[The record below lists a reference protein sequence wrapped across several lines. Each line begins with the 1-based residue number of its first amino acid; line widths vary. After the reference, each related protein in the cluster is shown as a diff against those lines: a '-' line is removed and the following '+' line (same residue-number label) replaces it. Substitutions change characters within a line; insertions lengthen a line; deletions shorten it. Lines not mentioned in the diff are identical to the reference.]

1 MGVFPVD
8 PADVPPAAVRAVR
21 RTLLRNPRDGGE
33 DELARYIVAVV
44 IAALAEPDGGAE
56 QSLRLCAHKKD
67 LAAYRDRRVNL
78 SRSERGP
85 MPEDTTGE
93 RVRRVR
99 KLRGFTQRELAA
111 RSGLAL
117 RTVKTVEQGTG
128 HPRVQTLRAIAKAL
142 QVTTTR
148 LMTSGQDGPDPV
160 AADVWDDVRDALYRP
175 AAGDGDEPA
184 TEAGVLAALAAVI
197 PDLAANRYGRV
208 RAVLPALIRDSAALG
223 GDGRCVRSAVL
234 NATAWLLT
242 QTRQWEDASTAAH
255 LARGAARG
263 RLDAA
268 AAVSTE
274 CWCLLR
280 QGRLDEAATL
290 AGAWADQVEP
300 RFSRATTGELAAWGK
315 LLLCVNNA
323 AVRDNRPDDAADALS
338 LAKAAADRIG
348 REVRLDRSTARTFG
362 PVSVAMIAAENAA
375 ITGKPDRVL
384 RIAGK
389 LPRSGL
395 LYGESAAR
403 RRHGLDVACAHVM
416 LRDYGEAVAVM
427 DGLRVQA
434 PEWLAQQR
442 YARDILEDVV
452 SRRRTLTGQMRELA
466 AAVRLPL

>member
-1 MGVFPVD
+1 M
-8 PADVPPAAVRAVR
+8 
-21 RTLLRNPRDGGE
+21 
-33 DELARYIVAVV
+33 
-44 IAALAEPDGGAE
+44 
-56 QSLRLCAHKKD
+56 S
-67 LAAYRDRRVNL
+67 
-78 SRSERGP
+78 
-85 MPEDTTGE
+85 EDTTGG

-148 LMTSGQDGPDPV
+148 LMASGEDGPDPV

-175 AAGDGDEPA
+175 EAAAGDEEQP
-184 TEAGVLAALAAVI
+184 TEAGVLAVLAAVM
-197 PDLAANRYGRV
+197 PDLAACRYGAV
-208 RAVLPALIRDSAALG
+208 RAVLPALIRDAAALG
-223 GDGRCVRSAVL
+223 GDGGCARTSVL
-234 NATAWLLT
+234 NTTAWILT
-242 QTRQWEDASTAAH
+242 QTRQWEDASTAAR

-268 AAVSTE
+268 AAVNTE

-280 QGRLDEAATL
+280 QGRLDEAGRL
-290 AGAWADQVEP
+290 AETWADQTEP
-300 RFSRATTGELAAWGK
+300 RFSQATAGELAAWGK
-315 LLLCVNNA
+315 LLLYVNNA

-338 LAKAAADRIG
+338 LARAAADRIG
-348 REVRLDRSTARTFG
+348 REVRADRSTARTFG
-362 PVSVAMIAAENAA
+362 PVSVAMIAAEAAA

-384 RIAGK
+384 RIAAQV
-389 LPRSGL
+389 PRSGL
-395 LYGESAAR
+395 LYAQSAGR

-427 DGLRVQA
+427 DGLRAQA

-442 YARDILEDVV
+442 YARDIVEEVV